1 MDNELKKS
9 IDALNSF
16 MDGSVAKTPP
26 TIAYIDGKPAGEYF
40 MDKELREQI
49 EKVAADMFE
58 HLCDP
63 LTWEAADQQPS
74 LKKNYLKLGKFHI
87 QRTLEA
93 RIDEIVS
100 NKWCEDMNDRIFEI
114 KHQLQQLKDG

>member
-1 MDNELKKS
+1 
-9 IDALNSF
+9 
-16 MDGSVAKTPP
+16 
-26 TIAYIDGKPAGEYF
+26 
-40 MDKELREQI
+40 MDKELRDQI
-49 EKVAADMFE
+49 EMAAKEIREVGDKAIFGMPSYNDDPYRKIAVW
-58 HLCDP
+58 HL
-63 LTWEAADQQPS
+63 
-74 LKKNYLKLGKFHI
+74 